1 MEFLIWSNDEQGW
14 MRPKVNGLAGW
25 TGMKSL
31 AGKFTLE
38 EAVEICKEGNLDID
52 FTPTKQDPT
61 FIVIPNVTMFPD
73 VEEYDDGQGRAYDIL
88 DEEIV

>member
-1 MEFLIWSNDEQGW
+1 M
-14 MRPKVNGLAGW
+14 
-25 TGMKSL
+25 
-31 AGKFTLE
+31 
-38 EAVEICKEGNLDID
+38 EICKEGNLDID